1 MNNQNTPLVSE
12 WSNEALERRAGGLAR
27 ELGRQYNFSP
37 AEWKTHWEDM
47 KQTALLSFLEHAD
60 QPQDYAYV
68 CARNDLKHYAWV
80 HIRGLNGG
88 WKSLEARNYTLVDTA
103 ESIDMDDTGD
113 DNLAWRIHDTSPDY
127 HIINRPVERQV
138 IARETG
144 PPPDAADLFAETL
157 VLLVGASSE
166 NWYPEQ
172 MYRASMI
179 IAMRATGYVW
189 ADIADR
195 LGVDESEVINI
206 YYAYRD
212 KQLNQL
218 ADMSPIALETIRV
231 RGRMRV
237 QWFEQLRPGWLKRPE
252 KKIVVFPHGIYTI
265 TYKADSRRPGL
276 IAASL
281 QKGRRVNGRIRT
293 LQVYLGKAEDVTKQ
307 LLWEKS
313 LTLEKRLE
321 GFLAKASG
329 NLGRINQ
336 SRQVMFGVV

>member
-1 MNNQNTPLVSE
+1 MDTQQTPLVSS
-12 WSNEALERRAGGLAR
+12 WSDEELQGRAGGLAR
-27 ELGRQYNFSP
+27 ELGQQYNFSS
-37 AEWKTHWEDM
+37 AEWSTHWEDM
-47 KQTALLSFLEHAD
+47 KQTALLAFLEQRD

-68 CARNDLKHYAWV
+68 CARNALKNYAWV
-80 HIRGLNGG
+80 HVRGLNGG
-88 WKSLEARNYTLVDTA
+88 WKSLEARNYTLIDTY
-103 ESIDMDDTGD
+103 ESIDMDEAGD

-138 IARETG
+138 IRREAS
-144 PPPDAADLFAETL
+144 PPAEAADLFGEFL
-157 VLLVGASSE
+157 ILLVGISSE
-166 NWYPEQ
+166 RWYPEQ
-172 MYRASMI
+172 MYRAAMI
-179 IAMRATGYVW
+179 IAMKHTGYLW
-189 ADIADR
+189 PDIADQ
-195 LGVDESEVINI
+195 LGVDEQEVMNI
-206 YYAYRD
+206 YYAFRE
-212 KQLNQL
+212 KKLNQL

-237 QWFEQLRPGWLKRPE
+237 QWFEQLRPGWLKRPQ